1 MMTKMLE
8 TPARPVVVVIT
19 EDEALLRTVAAE
31 VLNDEGF
38 TTIEAEDA
46 AVALKICELRADEID
61 VLFTDIRMPGRM
73 NGLELAHR
81 VRERWPWISV
91 IIVSGNSGVHRD
103 ELPEGTRFLP
113 KPYDMRR
120 VVDLI
125 GALPWRP

>member
-61 VLFTDIRMPGRM
+61 VLFTDIRIPGRM
-73 NGLELAHR
+73 NGLKLARH

-91 IIVSGNSGVHRD
+91 IIVSGNSDVHRD
-103 ELPEGTRFLP
+103 DVPDGARFLP

-120 VVDLI
+120 L
-125 GALPWRP
+125 